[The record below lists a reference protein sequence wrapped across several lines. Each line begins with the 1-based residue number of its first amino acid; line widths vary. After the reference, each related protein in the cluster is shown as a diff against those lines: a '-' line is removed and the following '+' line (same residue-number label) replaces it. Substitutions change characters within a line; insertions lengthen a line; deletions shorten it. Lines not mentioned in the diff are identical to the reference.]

1 MKENLKDYILHLDN
15 WIPKNIIDKSISE
28 LSDNKTWQ
36 RHTYSNSKTFVK
48 KSKNKDKELDICL
61 GDNLT
66 YLKEIHDLTWKA
78 LEKYIVIDKI
88 SGDTFKGWKGFSKIR
103 FNRYK
108 KGQIM
113 SRHSDHIVSLF
124 QGEQRGIPVLS
135 IVCVLNED
143 YEGGE
148 FIVDNEIGEIPYKL
162 RAGQVLFFPIIYAH
176 TVAPVKK
183 GVRKAIIGW
192 LSTNVSYEQ
201 TYILRNLY
209 DVNMHF
215 VKQNNNG
222 MSVKSTLAQNYLKKL
237 WGK

>member
-48 KSKNKDKELDICL
+48 KSKNEDKELDICL

-78 LEKYIVIDKI
+78 LEKYIVIEKI

-135 IVCVLNED
+135 IVGVLNDD
-143 YEGGE
+143 YEIK
-148 FIVDNEIGEIPYKL
+148 FK
-162 RAGQVLFFPIIYAH
+162 AGDLIIFPSVFLYPH
-176 TVAPVKK
+176 LVKPVKK
-183 GVRKAIIGW
+183 GIRY
-192 LSTNVSYEQ
+192 SFVSWC
-201 TYILRNLY
+201 
-209 DVNMHF
+209 F
-215 VKQNNNG
+215 
-222 MSVKSTLAQNYLKKL
+222 
-237 WGK
+237 